1 MDSIYKVPLYQG
13 VVIAGTVFVFMLLF
27 LAIRKLREEAVQR
40 RERRLGPRE
49 EEGVLVLRRRRELQK
64 EAESDLDKQFDGLI
78 QQSGLEADPQQVIAS
93 MALAAVL
100 ISGALYLWHEQI
112 AFAFLG
118 ILLGIGVPLVVIWI
132 MRGRHQAKLQQQLP
146 DSLYLMAR
154 SLRAGT
160 SLEQAIQLV
169 GNEGTKPLA
178 DEFKRCAGSLELGLN
193 VTDSLP
199 MMAERVNLVDFNV
212 FVSTVAMHQKTGG
225 NLPLML
231 DRLAASA
238 RDRNQF
244 RGQFWAATAQGRITS
259 IALALAAPALVLG
272 YLIFQPEFAQS
283 FLSDPRGWLFLGVV
297 AVLETIGVIWVWRI
311 LKIDY

>member
-1 MDSIYKVPLYQG
+1 
-13 VVIAGTVFVFMLLF
+13 
-27 LAIRKLREEAVQR
+27 
-40 RERRLGPRE
+40 
-49 EEGVLVLRRRRELQK
+49 
-64 EAESDLDKQFDGLI
+64 
-78 QQSGLEADPQQVIAS
+78 
-93 MALAAVL
+93 
-100 ISGALYLWHEQI
+100 
-112 AFAFLG
+112 
-118 ILLGIGVPLVVIWI
+118 
-132 MRGRHQAKLQQQLP
+132 
-146 DSLYLMAR
+146 
-154 SLRAGT
+154 
-160 SLEQAIQLV
+160 
-169 GNEGTKPLA
+169 
-178 DEFKRCAGSLELGLN
+178 
-193 VTDSLP
+193 
-199 MMAERVNLVDFNV
+199 
-212 FVSTVAMHQKTGG
+212 MHQKTGG